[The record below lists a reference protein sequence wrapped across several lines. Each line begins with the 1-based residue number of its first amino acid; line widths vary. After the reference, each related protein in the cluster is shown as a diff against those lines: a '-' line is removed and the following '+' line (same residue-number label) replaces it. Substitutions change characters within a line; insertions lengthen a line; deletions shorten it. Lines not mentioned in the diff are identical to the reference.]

1 MEAAVLFVLTR
12 LLMPQLVWLL
22 ELEAGCLL
30 LEDTDDDPPIV
41 LPIRNVLL
49 ELEAGSSA
57 PVEAGVLFV
66 LTRLLM
72 PQLVWLLELEVG
84 CLLPEDT
91 DGDPLIVLPIR
102 DVLLELMRVLAPIV
116 VCDPAL
122 ELAPAGLLVATELE
136 KGL

>member
-1 MEAAVLFVLTR
+1 M
-12 LLMPQLVWLL
+12 
-22 ELEAGCLL
+22 
-30 LEDTDDDPPIV
+30 
-41 LPIRNVLL
+41 
-49 ELEAGSSA
+49 
-57 PVEAGVLFV
+57 EAGVLFV